1 MCISC
6 PEPHYKPRHSIPR
19 CKIRQKI
26 REISHFPQFIM
37 VSALKLLIINSLA
50 QSQRYRAVCFTRLIS
65 IRPIRAKVPS
75 PGHYPGLQRA
85 QPIRPER
92 AKAPSPGQRPGLPK
106 IKQSRPE
113 RAKASYIQSFCPFR
127 ATSCI
132 YHIPRALPWARS
144 FCPFRACWEKFLFR
158 TCRY

>member
-37 VSALKLLIINSLA
+37 VSAPKLLIINSLA

-92 AKAPSPGQRPGLPK
+92 AKAPSPGHHPGLQRAQPC
-106 IKQSRPE
+106 RPE
-113 RAKASYIQSFCPFR
+113 RAKAFPKHKLLKRKQQKMAVKFCIVCF
-127 ATSCI
+127 SQYLCI
-132 YHIPRALPWARS
+132 R
-144 FCPFRACWEKFLFR
+144 F
-158 TCRY
+158 

>member
-50 QSQRYRAVCFTRLIS
+50 QSQRYRAVMFHQANIHTPYKGKS
-65 IRPIRAKVPS
+65 S
-75 PGHYPGLQRA
+75 
-85 QPIRPER
+85 
-92 AKAPSPGQRPGLPK
+92 
-106 IKQSRPE
+106 
-113 RAKASYIQSFCPFR
+113 
-127 ATSCI
+127 
-132 YHIPRALPWARS
+132 
-144 FCPFRACWEKFLFR
+144 
-158 TCRY
+158 

>member
-37 VSALKLLIINSLA
+37 VSAPKLLIINSLA

-65 IRPIRAKVPS
+65 IRPIRAKAPS
-75 PGHYPGLQRA
+75 PGHHPGLQRA
-85 QPIRPER
+85 QTIRPER
-92 AKAPSPGQRPGLPK
+92 AKAPSPGHHPGLQRAQT
-106 IKQSRPE
+106 IRPE
-113 RAKASYIQSFCPFR
+113 RAKAFP
-127 ATSCI
+127 
-132 YHIPRALPWARS
+132 
-144 FCPFRACWEKFLFR
+144 
-158 TCRY
+158 

>member
-65 IRPIRAKVPS
+65 IRPIRTKVPS

-85 QPIRPER
+85 QTIRPER
-92 AKAPSPGQRPGLPK
+92 AKAPSPGHHPGL
-106 IKQSRPE
+106 QRAQTCRPE
-113 RAKASYIQSFCPFR
+113 RAEAFHKHKLLKRKQQKMAVKFCIVCF
-127 ATSCI
+127 SLYLCI
-132 YHIPRALPWARS
+132 R
-144 FCPFRACWEKFLFR
+144 F
-158 TCRY
+158 

>member
-65 IRPIRAKVPS
+65 IRPIRAKAPS
-75 PGHYPGLQRA
+75 PGHHPGLQRA
-85 QPIRPER
+85 QTIRPER
-92 AKAPSPGQRPGLPK
+92 AKAPSPGHHPGLQRAQT
-106 IKQSRPE
+106 IRPE
-113 RAKASYIQSFCPFR
+113 RAKAPSPGHHPGLQR
-127 ATSCI
+127 DQ
-132 YHIPRALPWARS
+132 
-144 FCPFRACWEKFLFR
+144 
-158 TCRY
+158 TCRPERAKAFP

>member
-65 IRPIRAKVPS
+65 IRPIRAKAPS
-75 PGHYPGLQRA
+75 PGHHPGLQWA
-85 QPIRPER
+85 QTIRPER
-92 AKAPSPGQRPGLPK
+92 AKAFP
-106 IKQSRPE
+106 
-113 RAKASYIQSFCPFR
+113 
-127 ATSCI
+127 
-132 YHIPRALPWARS
+132 
-144 FCPFRACWEKFLFR
+144 
-158 TCRY
+158 

>member
-19 CKIRQKI
+19 CKIRQKN

-75 PGHYPGLQRA
+75 PGHTLGYNGLKPVALKGQKLLA
-85 QPIRPER
+85 QGTTLGYNGLKPV
-92 AKAPSPGQRPGLPK
+92 ALKGQKL
-106 IKQSRPE
+106 SLNTN
-113 RAKASYIQSFCPFR
+113 F
-127 ATSCI
+127 
-132 YHIPRALPWARS
+132 
-144 FCPFRACWEKFLFR
+144 
-158 TCRY
+158 

>member
-75 PGHYPGLQRA
+75 PGHYPGLQRLNPYALKGQKLLA
-85 QPIRPER
+85 QGITLGYNGLKPY
-92 AKAPSPGQRPGLPK
+92 ALKGQKLLAQGTTLGYNGLKPV
-106 IKQSRPE
+106 
-113 RAKASYIQSFCPFR
+113 
-127 ATSCI
+127 
-132 YHIPRALPWARS
+132 ALKGQKLS
-144 FCPFRACWEKFLFR
+144 LNTNF
-158 TCRY
+158 